1 MHFEMSSE
9 QSAPKAAD
17 TPTSVVSFKRLC
29 NDSSV
34 FHDFGHFNMSDVSY
48 AEATTHMKFR
58 LSTPSVFTLQMPED
72 VFDMYD
78 YSIDL

>member
-1 MHFEMSSE
+1 
-9 QSAPKAAD
+9 
-17 TPTSVVSFKRLC
+17 
-29 NDSSV
+29 
-34 FHDFGHFNMSDVSY
+34 
-48 AEATTHMKFR
+48 